1 MKKAEQKAKLER
13 LAEELKERQRRKG
26 LAPEKESV
34 HSLQTT
40 DRRRRYDADRAMYDG
55 LGTFAM

>member
-34 HSLQTT
+34 RSLGTGG
-40 DRRRRYDADRAMYDG
+40 RGRHWDAERAMYDG